1 MNIVP
6 RKNSKEIDLDKET
19 EKNKQLENLEKYK
32 TALKK
37 VQFIN
42 EIRNGLGDE
51 IKVNPGSIKFIKKPW
66 YKRLG
71 LFLKKIFTK
80 F

>member
-1 MNIVP
+1 MREKVIAGELN
-6 RKNSKEIDLDKET
+6 KLD
-19 EKNKQLENLEKYK
+19 QQIGLDKYK

-42 EIRNGLGDE
+42 EIKNGLGSE
-51 IKVNPGSIKFIKKPW
+51 IKENPNQIKIIKKTRIE
-66 YKRLG
+66 KFKI
-71 LFLKKIFTK
+71 FLKKIFTK

>member
-1 MNIVP
+1 MTKKID
-6 RKNSKEIDLDKET
+6 RISDEIQKT
-19 EKNKQLENLEKYK
+19 ENLNNIEKYK

-42 EIRNGLGDE
+42 EIKNGLGAE
-51 IKVNPGSIKFIKKPW
+51 LKENPRGVKVYKKSW
-66 YKRLG
+66 LEKLTST
-71 LFLKKIFTK
+71 LKKIFTK

>member
-1 MNIVP
+1 METPIQTNIE
-6 RKNSKEIDLDKET
+6 KEL
-19 EKNKQLENLEKYK
+19 EKNKQLEHIEKYK

-37 VQFIN
+37 AQFIN
-42 EIRNGLGDE
+42 EIKNGLGNE
-51 IKVNPGSIKFIKKPW
+51 IKVNPSKIRFIKKPW
-66 YKRLG
+66 HKRLG